1 MLALLNTIRGNFAE
15 TAETGTFADGVVS
28 IPAVDLRAASRQD
41 AGRGSYARDYGAQR
55 KVQPAL
61 IGYA

>member
-1 MLALLNTIRGNFAE
+1 MLALLNTIRGNFTE
-15 TAETGTFADGVVS
+15 TAETGTYADGALS
-28 IPAVDLRAASRQD
+28 IPAVDLRTASRRD

-55 KVQPAL
+55 KAQPDI

>member
-1 MLALLNTIRGNFAE
+1 MLALLNTIRGNIAE
-15 TAETGTFADGVVS
+15 AAETGTYADGALS
-28 IPAVDLRAASRQD
+28 IPAVELRTASRRD

-55 KVQPAL
+55 KVQPDI

>member
-1 MLALLNTIRGNFAE
+1 MLALLNTIRGNITE
-15 TAETGTFADGVVS
+15 TAETGTYADGALS
-28 IPAVDLRAASRQD
+28 IPAVELRTASRRD

-55 KVQPAL
+55 KVQPDI